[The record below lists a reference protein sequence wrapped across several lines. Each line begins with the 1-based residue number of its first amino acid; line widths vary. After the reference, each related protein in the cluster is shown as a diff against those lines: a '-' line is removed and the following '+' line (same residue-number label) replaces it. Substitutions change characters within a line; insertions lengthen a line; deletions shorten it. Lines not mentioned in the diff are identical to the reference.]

1 MERSHHLQGLFILIA
16 IIAIGGLYLWQN
28 NQPSIMVSVPAT
40 TPTAPDAPPAE
51 WQAALEAQ
59 LATAS
64 TPLPTPDLD
73 LPAFVPPTLPPTT
86 EPEAVLIE
94 PEQILNTPWPTPTL
108 APPTEIVPTV
118 PGPTPFPSPTG
129 VFVAQ
134 NNEPVGFE
142 PPPEQVPLSPHAND
156 HFWLVRPVDASANS
170 ESLFYYPF
178 GSDGPGN
185 EYRVHHGVDMPNPIG
200 ERIRAGG
207 SGIVVWANNGAALVD
222 RDDLDIYPAYGNV
235 VIIEHD
241 FGYRGQ
247 KIFTLYAHMSAILVE
262 EGQRVKAGDI
272 IGLIGGTGD
281 VSGPHVHMEVRLG
294 ENRYFSAVNPLLWIA
309 PYIGTGVVAGR
320 VTFADGT
327 LADDVLVTLSCRGRV
342 IETTSTYIKPKK
354 PSQTR
359 DWNVVPDPAWQE
371 NFVLGDVPAGE
382 YEITATIGER
392 RIIKTITVKAGTT
405 NFVTLGMEP
414 AATPQPVDT
423 KDAG

>member
-1 MERSHHLQGLFILIA
+1 MERSHHLQGLLILIA
-16 IIAIGGLYLWQN
+16 VLAIGGVYLWQN
-28 NQPSIMVSVPAT
+28 NQPSITVSVPAA

-51 WQAALEAQ
+51 WQAALESQ
-59 LATAS
+59 LAVAS

-73 LPAFVPPTLPPTT
+73 MPAFVPPTLPPSVEPDGALV
-86 EPEAVLIE
+86 EPEAV
-94 PEQILNTPWPTPTL
+94 PGSPWPTPTA
-108 APPTEIVPTV
+108 APTDVPLTV
-118 PGPTPFPSPTG
+118 SGPTPFPSPTG

-134 NNEPVGFE
+134 ANEPVGFE
-142 PPPEQVPLSPHAND
+142 PPPEQVPLGPHAND

-185 EYRVHHGVDMPNPIG
+185 DYRVHHGVDMPNPIG

-207 SGIVVWANNGAALVD
+207 SGKVVWANNGATLVD
-222 RDDLDIYPAYGNV
+222 RDDLDMYPSYGNV

-262 EGQRVKAGDI
+262 EGQRVAAGDV

-281 VSGPHVHMEVRLG
+281 VSGPHVHLEVRLG

-309 PYIGTGVVAGR
+309 PYIETGVVAGR
-320 VTFADGT
+320 VTYADGS
-327 LADDVLVTLSCRGRV
+327 LADDALVTLSQRGRV
-342 IETTSTYIKPKK
+342 VETTSTYIKPKK
-354 PSQTR
+354 LDQRR
-359 DWNVVPDPAWQE
+359 DWTVVPDPAWQE
-371 NFVLGDVPAGE
+371 NFVLGDVPAGD
-382 YEITATIGER
+382 YDITATIGER
-392 RIIKTITVKAGTT
+392 RISSTITVTAGTT
-405 NFVTLGMEP
+405 NFVTLGIEP

-423 KDAG
+423 GEDN

>member
-1 MERSHHLQGLFILIA
+1 MERSHHLQGLLILLVVV
-16 IIAIGGLYLWQN
+16 AIGGLYLWQN
-28 NQPSIMVSVPAT
+28 SQPSIVVSVPAA
-40 TPTAPDAPPAE
+40 TPTAPDAPPSD

-59 LATAS
+59 LAIAS

-73 LPAFVPPTLPPTT
+73 MPAFVPPTLPPSAEPDVEVI
-86 EPEAVLIE
+86 EPEAI
-94 PEQILNTPWPTPTL
+94 PGSPWPTPTT
-108 APPTEIVPTV
+108 APTDVAPTIT
-118 PGPTPFPSPTG
+118 GPTPFPSPTG

-142 PPPEQVPLSPHAND
+142 PPPEQVPLGQHAND

-185 EYRVHHGVDMPNPIG
+185 DYRVHHGVDMPNPIG

-207 SGIVVWANNGAALVD
+207 SGTVVWAANGATLAD
-222 RDDLDIYPAYGNV
+222 REDLDMYPSYGNV

-262 EGQRVKAGDI
+262 EGQRVEAGDI

-281 VSGPHVHMEVRLG
+281 VSGPHVHLEVRLG

-309 PYIGTGVVAGR
+309 PYIETGVVAGR
-320 VTFADGT
+320 VTYADGT
-327 LADDVLVTLSCRGRV
+327 LADDVLVTLSRRGRV
-342 IETTSTYIKPKK
+342 IETTSTYIRPRQ
-354 PSQTR
+354 PGQTR
-359 DWNVVPDPAWQE
+359 DWTVVPDPAWQE

-382 YEITATIGER
+382 YDITATIGER
-392 RIIKTITVKAGTT
+392 RITSTITVKAGTT
-405 NFVTLGMEP
+405 NFVTLGIDP
-414 AATPQPVDT
+414 AATPQPA
-423 KDAG
+423 DAPDES